1 MQPEH
6 APRCD
11 PAFLGPLTDEPVVT
25 TGPVRL
31 FAGEEDFFPTR
42 KLDERERLWSAVA
55 PHLERVLD
63 RDETVLHLMPTLHVP
78 RGLEV
83 LGFGVWWSL
92 FFRAAVVLTDR
103 RLIEIFMP
111 TWQQAGTRIGSYS
124 WAQVQKL
131 KLSMGTLTLKPAKG
145 GTQKWKL
152 PVRGDRKLMKLMVP
166 RIQTLLPGDIHM
178 PRPVP
183 LWHCPE
189 CGAASEKHPK
199 TCSQCDAVFKSSR
212 LAAALALCFPGA
224 GLFYTG
230 HTMLGLLDLFGEV
243 ILFFLVASIFLVAGT
258 TEEIAGAVI
267 IGLVLLFITKLESVH
282 LATVLVKRTVPEPH
296 PGRWRKVAA
305 VGALV
310 SLVLMAVP
318 PMLTGVFAERLDSD
332 LDFTTN
338 TLGWSGGHDPAQWQF
353 GSDVNQRSEW
363 IRDDGQALF
372 VFSMPVEEGGTLAA
386 INSVL
391 REEGEE
397 TERKVFAGFGCIRSI
412 GEVVDETGNDL
423 IWVRWFLVD
432 AEHNDLHI
440 LAASVVPE
448 ELGDLEPEVE
458 SLVQSATWIPVED

>member
-25 TGPVRL
+25 TGPVRF
-31 FAGEEDFFPTR
+31 FAGEEDFFPTK

-103 RLIEIFMP
+103 RLIEIFTP
-111 TWQQAGTRIGSYS
+111 DWKRAGTRIGSYS

-152 PVRGDRKLMKLMVP
+152 PVRGDRKLMKLMLP
-166 RIQTLLPGDIHM
+166 KIQTLLPGDIHM

-183 LWHCPE
+183 LWHCPA

-199 TCSQCDAVFKSSR
+199 TCSQCGTAFKTSG
-212 LAAALALCFPGA
+212 LAAALAVCFPGA
-224 GLFYTG
+224 GVLYTG
-230 HTMLGLLDLFGEV
+230 HPVLGLFDLFGEV
-243 ILFFLVASIFLVAGT
+243 ILFFLVASVFLVAGT
-258 TEEIAGAVI
+258 TEQIVGAVI

-282 LATVLVKRTVPEPH
+282 LATVLVKRTVPDPN
-296 PGRWRKVAA
+296 PGRWRKLAAAGAVA
-305 VGALV
+305 
-310 SLVLMAVP
+310 SLVLMALP
-318 PMLTGVFAERLDSD
+318 PAFSGAFSERLDAD
-332 LDFTTN
+332 LDFTAN
-338 TLGWSGGHDPAQWQF
+338 TLGWSGGHDPTKWQL
-353 GSDVNQRSEW
+353 GSDINQRSEW
-363 IRDDGQALF
+363 IRQDGQALF
-372 VFSMPVEEGGTLAA
+372 VFSMPLEEGDTLAVV
-386 INSVL
+386 NSAL
-391 REEGEE
+391 REEGQE
-397 TERKVFAGFGCIRSI
+397 TERKLFAGFGCIRSV
-412 GEVVDETGNDL
+412 GAVVDDDGNDL

-432 AEHNDLHI
+432 GEHNDLHI
-440 LAASVVPE
+440 LAASIVPE
-448 ELGDLEPEVE
+448 ELQTFESEVE
-458 SLVQSATWIPVED
+458 ALVQSATWIPIED